1 MSEDRV
7 REAPSERFE
16 AAFLEF
22 DLAAEAAGLRSEAR
36 PARQGHRQKTLFK
49 HGGRTIALFVMNK
62 GSSLAEHAADG
73 TVSVQTLE
81 GVIRIGL
88 AGEDRRLRAGQVMV
102 LRPGLP
108 HSVTADTDAVFLLQV
123 SLGM

>member
-1 MSEDRV
+1 MSDERA

-16 AAFLEF
+16 AAYLEF
-22 DLAAEAAGLRSEAR
+22 DLAAEAASLRSEAV
-36 PARQGHRQKTLFK
+36 PARHGHRQKTLFK
-49 HGGRTIALFVMNK
+49 HGGRTIALFVMNR
-62 GSSLAEHAADG
+62 GSSLSEHAADG
-73 TVSVQTLE
+73 TVTIQAVE

-88 AGEDRRLRAGQVMV
+88 AGDDRRLRAGQVMV

-108 HSVTADTDAVFLLQV
+108 HGVAAETDAVFLLQV